1 MCSVFAWATVLV
13 YVYWF
18 SVNQTAVIRWDYGN
32 VQLGTCEE
40 TLEGG
45 DHIRYWVQNGPQE
58 NTGAIFM
65 ALSYEMPI
73 AGTLLGWSPST
84 SLSQIISHRS
94 TQHNRKRV
102 GFCNIVHDSESFR

>member
-1 MCSVFAWATVLV
+1 MYSVFAWATGLV
-13 YVYWF
+13 YAYRF

-32 VQLGTCEE
+32 VQLGTCQE

-73 AGTLLGWSPST
+73 AGTLLG
-84 SLSQIISHRS
+84 
-94 TQHNRKRV
+94 
-102 GFCNIVHDSESFR
+102 